1 MLQLIILASF
11 LIGSRLI
18 GMDANWTP
26 VLATAIIL
34 PYLTQ
39 NKVVQYSL
47 PISIMILTDIYMSG
61 NFYPIVYVCIG
72 ISTVLSNRLN
82 KYSATLAGMLIWH
95 ISVNGAVVL
104 TGPGF
109 GPFTPEAMIFDL
121 RLLLSSLLYVG
132 LFDISQRLFN
142 QMSDAKTH
150 AAR

>member
-1 MLQLIILASF
+1 MLQLVILASF

-39 NKVVQYSL
+39 NKVIQYSL
-47 PISIMILTDIYMSG
+47 PISIMIVTDIYMSG
-61 NFYPIVYVCIG
+61 NFYPVVYFCIG
-72 ISTVLSNRLN
+72 ISTLLSNRLN
-82 KYSATLAGMLIWH
+82 KYSATFMGVLIWH

-109 GPFTPEAMIFDL
+109 APFTPEAMIFDL
-121 RLLLSSLLYVG
+121 RLLASSLLYVG
-132 LFDISQRLFN
+132 LFDVAQRFFSQTSAYKNSSAL
-142 QMSDAKTH
+142 
-150 AAR
+150 